1 MRLMHTPLPAYYK
14 QMEAAG
20 KRVNPD
26 TEVVV
31 RGLENFKTAKV
42 ASLRVG
48 RVENSIYELAQNDPE
63 ITKFEVIATPV
74 NPEVYY
80 TIIVKAYHEDGT
92 CVRAVLENTNITCP
106 AVECELYDAEVVEDR
121 RKITTNDVSG
131 VIIKD
136 VRKKE
141 ETV

>member
-1 MRLMHTPLPAYYK
+1 MRLMHTPIPSFYK

-31 RGLENFKTAKV
+31 RGLENFQSAKL

-48 RVENSIYELAQNDPE
+48 RLENELYEISQE
-63 ITKFEVIATPV
+63 EGTTKIEVIAVPY
-74 NPEVYY
+74 NPELFY
-80 TIIVKAYHEDGT
+80 TMVVKAYREDGS
-92 CVRAVLENTNITCP
+92 CSKAILEIMHLTCP
-106 AVECELYDAEVVEDR
+106 SVECELYDAEIVEDR

-131 VIIKD
+131 KIIKNT
-136 VRKKE
+136 RKE
-141 ETV
+141 G

>member
-1 MRLMHTPLPAYYK
+1 MRLMHTPIPSFYK

-31 RGLENFKTAKV
+31 RGLENFQSAKL

-48 RVENSIYELAQNDPE
+48 RLENEVYEISQE
-63 ITKFEVIATPV
+63 EGTTKIEVIAAPY
-74 NPEVYY
+74 NPELFY
-80 TIIVKAYHEDGT
+80 TMVVKAYREDGS
-92 CVRAVLENTNITCP
+92 CSKAILEIMHLTCP
-106 AVECELYDAEVVEDR
+106 SVECELYDAEIVEDC

-131 VIIKD
+131 KIIKNT
-136 VRKKE
+136 RKE
-141 ETV
+141 G

>member
-1 MRLMHTPLPAYYK
+1 MRLMHTPIPSFYK

-31 RGLENFKTAKV
+31 RGLENFQSAKL

-48 RVENSIYELAQNDPE
+48 RLENELYEISQE
-63 ITKFEVIATPV
+63 EGTTKIEVIAVPY
-74 NPEVYY
+74 NPELFY
-80 TIIVKAYHEDGT
+80 TMVVKAYREDGS
-92 CVRAVLENTNITCP
+92 CSKAILEIMHLTCP
-106 AVECELYDAEVVEDR
+106 SVECELYDAEIVEDC

-131 VIIKD
+131 KIIKNT
-136 VRKKE
+136 RKE
-141 ETV
+141 G

>member
-1 MRLMHTPLPAYYK
+1 MHTPIPSFYK

-31 RGLENFKTAKV
+31 RGLENFQSAKL

-48 RVENSIYELAQNDPE
+48 RLENELYEISQE
-63 ITKFEVIATPV
+63 EGTTKIEVIAVPY
-74 NPEVYY
+74 NPELFY
-80 TIIVKAYHEDGT
+80 TMVVKAYREDGS
-92 CVRAVLENTNITCP
+92 CSKAILEIMHLTCP
-106 AVECELYDAEVVEDR
+106 SVECELYDAEIVEDR

-131 VIIKD
+131 KIIKNT
-136 VRKKE
+136 RKE
-141 ETV
+141 G

>member
-1 MRLMHTPLPAYYK
+1 MHTPIPSFYK

-31 RGLENFKTAKV
+31 RGLENFQSAKL

-48 RVENSIYELAQNDPE
+48 RLENELYEISQE
-63 ITKFEVIATPV
+63 EGTTKIEVIAVPY
-74 NPEVYY
+74 NPELFY
-80 TIIVKAYHEDGT
+80 TMVVKAYREDGS
-92 CVRAVLENTNITCP
+92 CSKAILEIMHLTCP
-106 AVECELYDAEVVEDR
+106 SVECELYDAEIVEDC

-131 VIIKD
+131 KIIKNT
-136 VRKKE
+136 RKE
-141 ETV
+141 G

>member
-1 MRLMHTPLPAYYK
+1 MMRLMHTPIPSFYK

-31 RGLENFKTAKV
+31 RGLENFQSAKL

-48 RVENSIYELAQNDPE
+48 RLENELYEISQE
-63 ITKFEVIATPV
+63 EGKTKIEVIAVPY
-74 NPEVYY
+74 NPELFY
-80 TIIVKAYHEDGT
+80 TMVVKAYREDGS
-92 CVRAVLENTNITCP
+92 CSKAILEIMHLTCP
-106 AVECELYDAEVVEDR
+106 SVECELYDAEIVEDC

-131 VIIKD
+131 KIIKNT
-136 VRKKE
+136 RKE
-141 ETV
+141 G

>member
-1 MRLMHTPLPAYYK
+1 MRLMHTPIPSFYK

-31 RGLENFKTAKV
+31 RGLENFQSAKL

-48 RVENSIYELAQNDPE
+48 RLENELYEISQE
-63 ITKFEVIATPV
+63 EGTTKIEVIAVPY
-74 NPEVYY
+74 NPELFY
-80 TIIVKAYHEDGT
+80 TMVVKAYREDGS
-92 CVRAVLENTNITCP
+92 CSKAILEIMHLTCP
-106 AVECELYDAEVVEDR
+106 SVECELYDAEIVEDC

-131 VIIKD
+131 EIIKNT
-136 VRKKE
+136 RKE
-141 ETV
+141 G

>member
-1 MRLMHTPLPAYYK
+1 MRLMHTPLPDFYK

-31 RGLENFKTAKV
+31 RGLENFKSAKL

-48 RVENSIYELAQNDPE
+48 RLENEIYELSQDPGT
-63 ITKFEVIATPV
+63 TKIEVVAVPH
-74 NPEVYY
+74 NPELFY
-80 TIIVKAYHEDGT
+80 TMAVKAYRKDGT
-92 CVRAVLENTNITCP
+92 CAKTILEIMHLTCP
-106 AVECELYDAEVVEDR
+106 ALECELYDAEVVEDR

-131 VIIKD
+131 VIVKD
-136 VRKKE
+136 VRTGE
-141 ETV
+141 GQA